1 MTAGQASHPYYLATP
16 PFTIILDV
24 TPLLHSEVERCGGSR
39 AHPVL
44 GGRPAAPDV
53 HAHVRRAFTSATS
66 GELFMNRTVLAMLA
80 VTALSGCTTRDSA
93 TTTTPPALSGDDE
106 SAVRALVNEFA
117 NTWNRHDMK
126 AMHELDTED
135 VEWIN
140 VVGHQWRGKATVYKG
155 HVAIHK
161 GMSANTSMSV
171 ESATIRSIAPT
182 VAVAVATMH
191 FGPSPDPR
199 FSWVVAAKTRGSFT
213 MVKRDGIWKIAHFQN
228 TVIDPKAENDDVP
241 KWDATG
247 FPPPGHPL
255 RGAELRR
262 SIGGRRRRF
271 PTALAGC

>member
-1 MTAGQASHPYYLATP
+1 
-16 PFTIILDV
+16 
-24 TPLLHSEVERCGGSR
+24 
-39 AHPVL
+39 
-44 GGRPAAPDV
+44 
-53 HAHVRRAFTSATS
+53 
-66 GELFMNRTVLAMLA
+66 MNRIVLAMLA
-80 VTALSGCTTRDSA
+80 VIALSGFTTRDSA
-93 TTTTPPALSGDDE
+93 MTNTPPAFSADDE

-140 VVGHQWRGKATVYKG
+140 VVGHYWRGKATVYKG

-161 GMSANTSMSV
+161 GMYATTSASV
-171 ESATIRSIAPT
+171 ESATVRSITPT
-182 VAVAVATMH
+182 VAIAVATMH
-191 FGPSPDPR
+191 FVPSLDPR
-199 FSWVVAAKTRGSFT
+199 YPWVAAAKTRASFT

-255 RGAELRR
+255 YNPAAR
-262 SIGGRRRRF
+262 
-271 PTALAGC
+271 